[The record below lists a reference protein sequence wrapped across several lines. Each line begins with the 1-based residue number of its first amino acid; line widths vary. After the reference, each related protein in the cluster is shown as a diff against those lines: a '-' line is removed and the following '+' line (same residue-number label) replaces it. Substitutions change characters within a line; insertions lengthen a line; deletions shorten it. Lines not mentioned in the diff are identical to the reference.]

1 MFVKKHLF
9 SERTGDNQ
17 VKHPYYMKTNDS
29 IINEA
34 KTKIRF
40 LTEQALEDDVI
51 NKAEFEAM
59 NDSKK
64 GPGKFYCTF
73 KVHKDHPEGS
83 TPPERPIVSGSGS
96 FSENIGIFIEYHIRE
111 LANKHTTFI
120 QDTPDFLR
128 QIEVLNEN
136 EILSHDSILVTIDI
150 QALYTN
156 IPLDEALECTK
167 EALLNSGK
175 DEKVTDFIV
184 QLLHILLKFNIF
196 EFNKELF
203 LQLIGVAM
211 GSRPSPSIANIFF
224 SKKD

>member
-1 MFVKKHLF
+1 
-9 SERTGDNQ
+9 
-17 VKHPYYMKTNDS
+17 
-29 IINEA
+29 
-34 KTKIRF
+34 
-40 LTEQALEDDVI
+40 
-51 NKAEFEAM
+51 M
-59 NDSKK
+59 NDSTK

-136 EILSHDSILVTIDI
+136 EILSHDSILVTIYI

-156 IPLDEALECTK
+156 MPLDEALECTK

-196 EFNKELF
+196 
-203 LQLIGVAM
+203 
-211 GSRPSPSIANIFF
+211 
-224 SKKD
+224 